1 MSDQP
6 IVDELDRPIDV
17 ERTLDQAPPRD
28 PDAGAP
34 PSLADLPQGLWPLH
48 LATHPRLLSAAGR
61 SERSQRLADYLL
73 AESGHRSGPLKSILA
88 GEAGRILIQEL
99 GQQFQGQA
107 II

>member
-34 PSLADLPQGLWPLH
+34 PSPRVANLRSASSIAVAPTCSSRARRASAPLW
-48 LATHPRLLSAAGR
+48 
-61 SERSQRLADYLL
+61 
-73 AESGHRSGPLKSILA
+73 
-88 GEAGRILIQEL
+88 
-99 GQQFQGQA
+99 
-107 II
+107 